1 MQANTGLLAQGPR
14 IKVFVGEF
22 GSGKTELA
30 VNYALQLKQ
39 LGHKTAVVDID
50 LVKPYF
56 RTRENRAL
64 LEERGVVVIAP
75 DRRLSHTALPT
86 MPENLTQI
94 LYQEDCQVVM
104 DVGGGES
111 AIVLGQLNR
120 KFTDNP
126 YQAWMV
132 VNTRRPFTNTP
143 DAIVDTCRRIEQ
155 VSRLTVSGIV
165 SNTNLARETTSAH
178 IAEGLAIT
186 EKAAALMGLPIKWVV
201 APEWLAD
208 EVKVKYPLFILKPY
222 TMYPWME

>member
-1 MQANTGLLAQGPR
+1 MQTNSELLAQGPR

-30 VNYALQLKQ
+30 VNYALQLRQ
-39 LGHKTAVVDID
+39 LGHQTAVVDID

-56 RTRENRAL
+56 RTRESRAL
-64 LEERGVVVIAP
+64 LEEKGVVVVAP
-75 DRRLSHTALPT
+75 DRRLAHSSLPT
-86 MPENLTQI
+86 MPENLTRI
-94 LYQEDCQVVM
+94 LYQEGCQVVM

-120 KFTDNP
+120 DFSDNP

-143 DAIVDTCRRIEQ
+143 AAIVDTCRRIGQ
-155 VSRLTVSGIV
+155 ASRLTVTGVV
-165 SNTNLARETTSAH
+165 SNTNLAGETTTDH

-186 EKAAALMGLPIKWVV
+186 EQAAGLMGLPIKWVV
-201 APEWLAD
+201 VPEWLAGA
-208 EVKVKYPLFILKPY
+208 VKVKYPLFVLKPY
-222 TMYPWME
+222 TQYPWMG

>member
-1 MQANTGLLAQGPR
+1 MQTDTKLLAQGPR

-39 LGHKTAVVDID
+39 LGHQTAVVDID

-64 LEERGVVVIAP
+64 LEGRGVVVVAP
-75 DRRLSHTALPT
+75 DRRLAHSDLPI
-86 MPENLTQI
+86 MPEDLTRV
-94 LYQEDCQVVM
+94 LYQEEFQVVM

-111 AIVLGQLNR
+111 AVVLGQLNR
-120 KFTDNP
+120 KFEENP

-143 DAIVDTCRRIEQ
+143 EAIVDTCRRIER
-155 VSRLTVSGIV
+155 VSRLTVSGLV
-165 SNTNLARETTSAH
+165 SNTNLAGETTCAH

-186 EKAAALMGLPIKWVV
+186 EEAASLLDLPIKWVV
-201 APEWLAD
+201 ASEWLAD
-208 EVKVKYPLFILKPY
+208 EVKVKYPLFVLKPY